1 MKKNL
6 IPTIALVG
14 RTNVGKSSL
23 FNRLLERPKAIVS
36 SIAGTTRDRNEGE
49 CLWRGKIIRIIDTG
63 GLDGDFEDQ
72 IDEDIVK
79 QSEIAMKQADLVLFV
94 VDLHDGAMPQEREL
108 AKKFVKLKAPVILVG
123 NKADK
128 HADRLSINAPEWQ
141 FPGLNVPIP
150 VSAAR
155 GAGVGDLLDVI
166 FDKLKSTGHEPVDP
180 KQTLGTR
187 VAVIGKPNVGKSTL
201 LNSVLGEERFIT
213 SPIAHT
219 TREPNDTLVKLGDK
233 QYIFIDTAGMRKSG
247 KVKKAGGL
255 EAAAVR
261 RNQRVIKHAD
271 VSLLVVDANSPIGT
285 QEKTLAGVLK
295 DSGSGVIVVVN
306 KWDLVEDKTTNTMNE
321 YRDYMAQSFPFLRW
335 VPFIYVSALTKQR
348 VKNLFPIIDMVQ
360 EKRSIIID
368 QETLDDF
375 LERAMRHHAPK
386 RGKGVKP
393 PKVLGLKQTKSQP
406 PTFQLIIKAKRRD
419 VLSVAYVRY
428 IENQLREK
436 FELTGTPI
444 KMNVQIA
451 RSVAN

>member
-1 MKKNL
+1 M
-6 IPTIALVG
+6 
-14 RTNVGKSSL
+14 
-23 FNRLLERPKAIVS
+23 
-36 SIAGTTRDRNEGE
+36 
-49 CLWRGKIIRIIDTG
+49 
-63 GLDGDFEDQ
+63 
-72 IDEDIVK
+72 
-79 QSEIAMKQADLVLFV
+79 
-94 VDLHDGAMPQEREL
+94 
-108 AKKFVKLKAPVILVG
+108 
-123 NKADK
+123 
-128 HADRLSINAPEWQ
+128 
-141 FPGLNVPIP
+141 
-150 VSAAR
+150 
-155 GAGVGDLLDVI
+155 
-166 FDKLKSTGHEPVDP
+166 
-180 KQTLGTR
+180 
-187 VAVIGKPNVGKSTL
+187 
-201 LNSVLGEERFIT
+201 
-213 SPIAHT
+213 
-219 TREPNDTLVKLGDK
+219 
-233 QYIFIDTAGMRKSG
+233 
-247 KVKKAGGL
+247 
-255 EAAAVR
+255 
-261 RNQRVIKHAD
+261 
-271 VSLLVVDANSPIGT
+271 
-285 QEKTLAGVLK
+285 
-295 DSGSGVIVVVN
+295 IVVVN